1 MNRILLVGFVCVSLG
16 AFAQSS
22 ADQGQTPNAKTAATP
37 QDAASG
43 QTSGKRM
50 HKPVEMQQDAGAGG
64 QAIGKPG
71 GKTASDDW
79 TAGAAVKTNGSN
91 NGQASTHVATGDV
104 NGDGR
109 ADLTAT
115 KSSGSA
121 STGSATTKNAATT
134 GSSSAQNAKDAAS
147 GQASGKRQHQPVTV
161 RKEVDAASPKLK

>member
-1 MNRILLVGFVCVSLG
+1 MNKILLVGFVCVSLG

-22 ADQGQTPNAKTAATP
+22 ADQGQTPNAKTAAAP
-37 QDAASG
+37 QDAASS

-64 QAIGKPG
+64 QATEKG

-79 TAGAAVKTNGSN
+79 TTSAAAKTNGSN
-91 NGQASTHVATGDV
+91 NGQASTHVVTGDV

-115 KSSGSA
+115 KSSG
-121 STGSATTKNAATT
+121 TATTKNAAATS
-134 GSSSAQNAKDAAS
+134 SSSAPSPRDAAS

>member
-1 MNRILLVGFVCVSLG
+1 MNKILLVGFVCISLG

-22 ADQGQTPNAKTAATP
+22 ADQGQTPNAKTPNTTAATP

-50 HKPVEMQQDAGAGG
+50 HKPLTIKPDAAAAD
-64 QAIGKPG
+64 QATGKG
-71 GKTASDDW
+71 GKTANDDW
-79 TAGAAVKTNGSN
+79 TTPAAAKTNSSN
-91 NGQASTHVATGDV
+91 NGQPSTRVATGDV

-121 STGSATTKNAATT
+121 SN
-134 GSSSAQNAKDAAS
+134 SSAPSPRDAAS

-161 RKEVDAASPKLK
+161 RKEVDAASPKSK